1 MKQEDQEMRF
11 VRGLDKN
18 AQTKLSDYSIR
29 EIRFLYD
36 TVEYCVPPD
45 KTWLKRFRP
54 CLAIELEGRRRH
66 GVRMVRHPA
75 RLVLDA
81 DEIEQVVA
89 TLRDKLLEGFHTLV
103 ENDLFDE
110 IAKAENRVAAR

>member
-1 MKQEDQEMRF
+1 
-11 VRGLDKN
+11 
-18 AQTKLSDYSIR
+18 
-29 EIRFLYD
+29 
-36 TVEYCVPPD
+36 
-45 KTWLKRFRP
+45 
-54 CLAIELEGRRRH
+54 
-66 GVRMVRHPA
+66 MVRHPA